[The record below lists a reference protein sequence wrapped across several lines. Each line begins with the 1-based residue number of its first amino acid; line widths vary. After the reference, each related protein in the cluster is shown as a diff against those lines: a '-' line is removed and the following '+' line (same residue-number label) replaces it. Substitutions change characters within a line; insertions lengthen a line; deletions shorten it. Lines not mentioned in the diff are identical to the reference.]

1 MHASIQMKLEF
12 CLLGCNKVLNDL
24 ISKLLQIIELLNV
37 LIGILCRKNEVT
49 VKDEINIWKVMDRR
63 KLESWKA
70 GNILT
75 NSLNLLKNRIQYPEF
90 SIFYS

>member
-49 VKDEINIWKVMDRR
+49 VKDEINI
-63 KLESWKA
+63 
-70 GNILT
+70 
-75 NSLNLLKNRIQYPEF
+75 
-90 SIFYS
+90 